1 MNNFKAYR
9 VRLLELR
16 RKINAMFE
24 AELARLDDEE
34 LKEAKEKNGR
44 RIDGIVDPITGR
56 PPDLM
61 TKS

>member
-34 LKEAKEKNGR
+34 LEEAKEKNGR